1 MTLTGA
7 IDAALDRSVLLGY
20 SKIGSGLR
28 RRWWPADPPA
38 KALAGK
44 RVVVTGATSGLG
56 EAMAES
62 FAELGATVHLL
73 GRNPDKVKH
82 SAGVIRGRVPGSVVI
97 DEVCDVGDLDAVRA
111 WTDDLSGRVD
121 ALHGLVHNAG
131 VMPKERGETPQGHE
145 LQLACHVLGPQLM
158 TDRLLPLLR
167 NADGSSVVFVSSG
180 GMYSAPLDADDMESR
195 RGDYDGVRV
204 YARTKRMQV
213 VLADA
218 WAERLADERLREDRD
233 ADERLREDRDADE
246 RLREDR
252 DADERLRED
261 HDAGTDVRVESMH
274 PGWAKTPGVSEALP
288 TFQKLTGPLLRDST
302 DGGDTAVWLVATR
315 PPSKPPHFWHDR
327 AQRPTTFGW
336 QRPEDPTVVS
346 RFLDA
351 VSSMTETSRN
361 WVALRA

>member
-1 MTLTGA
+1 MNLTGV
-7 IDAALDRSVLLGY
+7 IDAALDRSVVLGY
-20 SKIGSGLR
+20 SKIGSSVRKL
-28 RRWWPADPPA
+28 WWPADPPA

-44 RVVVTGATSGLG
+44 RVVVTGATAGLG
-56 EAMAES
+56 EAMAEA

-73 GRNPDKVKH
+73 GRNAEKVTH

-97 DEVCDVGDLDAVRA
+97 EEVCDVGDLDAVRA
-111 WTDDLSGRVD
+111 WTDDLSERID

-131 VMPKERGETPQGHE
+131 VMPKERAQTPQGHE
-145 LQLACHVLGPQLM
+145 VQLACHVLGPQTM

-180 GMYSAPLDADDMESR
+180 GMYSAPLDADDMEST

-218 WAERLADERLREDRD
+218 WAERLAR
-233 ADERLREDRDADE
+233 
-246 RLREDR
+246 
-252 DADERLRED
+252 
-261 HDAGTDVRVESMH
+261 TDVRVESMH

-288 TFQKLTGPLLRDST
+288 TFEKFTGPILRDT
-302 DGGDTAVWLVATR
+302 ADGGDTAVWLVATR
-315 PPSKPPHFWHDR
+315 PPSQPPHFWHDR

-336 QRPEDPTVVS
+336 QRPEKPAVVA
-346 RFLDA
+346 RFLDE
-351 VSSMTETSRN
+351 VSAMTDTSRN